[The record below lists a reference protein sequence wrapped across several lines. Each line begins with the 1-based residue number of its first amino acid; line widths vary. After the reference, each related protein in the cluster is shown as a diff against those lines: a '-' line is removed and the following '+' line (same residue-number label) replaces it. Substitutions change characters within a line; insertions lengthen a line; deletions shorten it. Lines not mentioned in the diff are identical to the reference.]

1 MMPPRSTLE
10 GIMPVD
16 REKALG
22 ASLGETEGSYE
33 TDDVILYH
41 LGIGAGFQ
49 ATDPRELEYTY
60 EKNLKVLPSF
70 GVVAASSF
78 SSRVRQS
85 GDGGDM
91 GLGKMPGLEFN
102 PAMLLHGEQDIEIHK
117 PLPTAASFKTQGRIA
132 DVFDK
137 GKAALVIIENE
148 SRDESGEPLFTI
160 RMSLFLRGE
169 GGFGGPSGPKAGNVA
184 PERAPDGVV
193 ASTTLPQQA
202 LLYRLCGD
210 KNPLHA
216 DPEFAKMGGF
226 DTPIIHGLCS
236 YGTRSSSRTRPSRC
250 AAERAGSR
258 LARPSPWLDD
268 AAAALQH
275 HQRDLARGVV
285 PVAVEGRVGFHE
297 QRPEPLAVGLL
308 RPAGHDV
315 DALAAHLDASLGPRR
330 QVEPP
335 GRRPIVSG
343 VRGRDHPAL
352 AVRDVEQRRG
362 ALLPRSTSRVAQ
374 QQELLAERAAADPT
388 AGHAVDEAVQGRDER
403 KEPADVRQTHGTFS
417 HRLQLRRQEGILRAR
432 QVQECPEWAQEWGRW
447 FRSSETRESP
457 MESGHVAVGF

>member
-148 SRDESGEPLFTI
+148 SRDESDDPLFTI

-184 PERAPDGVV
+184 PERAPDGAVE
-193 ASTTLPQQA
+193 STTLPQQA

-236 YGTRSSSRTRPSRC
+236 YGIAC
-250 AAERAGSR
+250 KA
-258 LARPSPWLDD
+258 
-268 AAAALQH
+268 
-275 HQRDLARGVV
+275 VV
-285 PVAVEGRVGFHE
+285 
-297 QRPEPLAVGLL
+297 
-308 RPAGHDV
+308 D
-315 DALAAHLDASLGPRR
+315 DALAGDVTKVARYQARFAGVAFPGETYLTSWWKEGDRILLEVKSKERDAVIISNAAITL
-330 QVEPP
+330 
-335 GRRPIVSG
+335 
-343 VRGRDHPAL
+343 RG
-352 AVRDVEQRRG
+352 
-362 ALLPRSTSRVAQ
+362 
-374 QQELLAERAAADPT
+374 
-388 AGHAVDEAVQGRDER
+388 
-403 KEPADVRQTHGTFS
+403 
-417 HRLQLRRQEGILRAR
+417 
-432 QVQECPEWAQEWGRW
+432 
-447 FRSSETRESP
+447 
-457 MESGHVAVGF
+457 